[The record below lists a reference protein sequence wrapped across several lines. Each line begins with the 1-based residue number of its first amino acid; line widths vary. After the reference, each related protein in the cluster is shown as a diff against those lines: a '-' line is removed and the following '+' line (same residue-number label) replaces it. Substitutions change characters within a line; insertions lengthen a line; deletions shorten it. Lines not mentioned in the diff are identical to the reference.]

1 MWYIKYNRTG
11 LTVTLRW
18 RIQKKI
24 YIYDYDSVLNASK
37 NVCHHNSQKLFTLSV
52 SRQVASQINS
62 LKHSRSLVQLT
73 LTWGGPRAWRGASS
87 VIVAWGPTWGASWR
101 PAVVGPKP
109 ARSSTKTIPRSSL
122 MVSRTIVIMV
132 IIVSIAT
139 AVYEKKKIRMAH
151 YTSNH
156 GDLRKDCDGL
166 YSNDKNVV
174 YIIVTH
180 NVNMTA
186 NNNTFLDGDFYHH
199 RYHLVVNQSQPL
211 STLFLFSLLLSL
223 LLSYR

>member
-1 MWYIKYNRTG
+1 
-11 LTVTLRW
+11 
-18 RIQKKI
+18 
-24 YIYDYDSVLNASK
+24 
-37 NVCHHNSQKLFTLSV
+37 
-52 SRQVASQINS
+52 
-62 LKHSRSLVQLT
+62 
-73 LTWGGPRAWRGASS
+73 
-87 VIVAWGPTWGASWR
+87 
-101 PAVVGPKP
+101 
-109 ARSSTKTIPRSSL
+109 
-122 MVSRTIVIMV
+122 MVSRTIVIIV

-151 YTSNH
+151 YISNH
-156 GDLRKDCDGL
+156 GDHRKDCDGL
-166 YSNDKNVV
+166 YSNDKKVV

-223 LLSYR
+223 SLSYR